1 VSARPARAGCAG
13 TPGRLTDVGAV
24 RQSGRVPT
32 TLRIALEQGRTK
44 VFASALDWPGWSRWG
59 GSDEA
64 AIDELLAYA
73 ERYAVVAVRA
83 GARFPA
89 SFDVTVVE
97 RTPGT
102 TTTDFG
108 APAVPA
114 AADLDPPRAP
124 DLARQVGLMR
134 ASWALFDEV
143 VAAAPATLRK
153 GPRGGGRDRDDVVAH
168 VHEAERAYAR
178 KVGVRHPPFRESGA
192 LEAMRAD
199 LAAALLSGSAAGDW
213 PVPYAIRRITWHV
226 LDHLW
231 EIQDKS

>member
-1 VSARPARAGCAG
+1 M
-13 TPGRLTDVGAV
+13 
-24 RQSGRVPT
+24 PT

-59 GSDEA
+59 TSDEA

-83 GARFPA
+83 RARFPA

-97 RTPGT
+97 RLPGT

-108 APAVPA
+108 APGVAA
-114 AADLDPPRAP
+114 AADLEPLSGP

-134 ASWALFDEV
+134 ASWALLDEV
-143 VAAAPATLRK
+143 AASAPASLRK
-153 GPRGGGRDRDDVVAH
+153 GPRGGGRDRDAVVAH

-178 KVGVRHPPFRESGA
+178 KLGVRHPPFREPGA
-192 LEAMRAD
+192 VEAMRAD
-199 LAAALLSGSAAGDW
+199 LVDALLSGTAAGAW
-213 PVPYAIRRITWHV
+213 PPPYAIRRVTWHV

-231 EIQDKS
+231 EIEDNS

>member
-1 VSARPARAGCAG
+1 M
-13 TPGRLTDVGAV
+13 
-24 RQSGRVPT
+24 PT
-32 TLRIALEQGRTK
+32 TLRIALELGRTK

-59 GSDEA
+59 GTDES

-97 RTPGT
+97 RLPGT

-114 AADLDPPRAP
+114 AVELDPLSAP
-124 DLARQVGLMR
+124 ALARQVALMR
-134 ASWALFDEV
+134 ASWELFDEV
-143 VAAAPATLRK
+143 VASAPATLRK

-178 KVGVRHPPFRESGA
+178 KVGVRHPPFRAPGA
-192 LEAMRAD
+192 VEAMRAD
-199 LAAALLSGSAAGDW
+199 LVATLLSGTATGDW
-213 PVPYAIRRITWHV
+213 PPAYAIRRITWHV
-226 LDHLW
+226 VDHLW
-231 EIQDKS
+231 EVEDKS